1 MTRLQQVIARNVKQ
15 ARKRMGF
22 SQADVARR
30 AGISDS
36 YLSEIERA
44 RSNPSADALAR
55 IADTLGLRA
64 YQLLLEEDEWELRDR
79 LETVTDMYRDLKEE
93 LNSVLDETL
102 RRHTK

>member
-1 MTRLQQVIARNVKQ
+1 
-15 ARKRMGF
+15 MGF

-44 RSNPSADALAR
+44 RSNPSADALER

>member
-44 RSNPSADALAR
+44 RSNPSADALER